1 MNSIDAKLI
10 KNGTIGDEVV
20 VTDHVQKQV
29 CYICPHCNAILF
41 VDKAKEVSG
50 FKWCPNCGTKMQQ
63 KEAWN
68 EEWTRQ

>member
-1 MNSIDAKLI
+1 MDDK
-10 KNGTIGDEVV
+10 
-20 VTDHVQKQV
+20 V